1 MVKTLTV
8 CAVLCIAA
16 GAFPRFH
23 ETGAGR
29 STPARAFA
37 MDATRTGVHHAAT
50 GETGVAASSND
61 GGAERR
67 TAAALGNGRP
77 PAVMLGE
84 ANAGWSALF
93 NH

>member
-1 MVKTLTV
+1 M
-8 CAVLCIAA
+8 CIAA
-16 GAFPRFH
+16 GVLPRFH

-29 STPARAFA
+29 TAPAHAFA
-37 MDATRTGVHHAAT
+37 TDTARTGVRHAAT

-61 GGAERR
+61 GWVERR
-67 TAAALGNGRP
+67 AAAAQGGGKP